1 MGTNMVSFE
10 DVRDKL
16 REDMKGMQDLKEK
29 MPTKEKSGMPKPNFL
44 GN

>member
-1 MGTNMVSFE
+1 MVSFE

-16 REDMKGMQDLKEK
+16 REDMKGMQDLREK
-29 MPTKEKSGMPKPNFL
+29 MPAGDKSGMPKPNVL